1 MRDYA
6 QYSSRIPSPIAAKS
20 PRGTTKTKSTP
31 PSKTKAATNSNS
43 PDNDKRESPSNNGN
57 RNSKS
62 SSTFGL
68 KTGGVSL
75 RDHVHQAPSLNA
87 SDALSIRRDGPE
99 VTVHRLREQLDEA
112 NMRDET
118 AKAALAKSDAI
129 ILELRSQ
136 QKQIRKQLEVL
147 QQEKAEFL
155 SRGGAGFS
163 NGGSDNKQQQI
174 VELQQQIADLT
185 KRLQD
190 SEMASKKD
198 GKVGELEIQLD
209 KAHAQILTADMVRKE
224 LEDTLEAEQYTWE
237 LRVQDQDRQIANLQS
252 ECDTLAQDLDQCRT
266 QWKEAEK
273 GWNDE
278 VKDLKT
284 QLQQAHASR
293 AAVAS
298 STTAGNDSSTPRGE
312 SGSHVSV
319 GSNNRNADELL
330 AKIHQLERERS
341 ELQSCL
347 DEALKE
353 LEAVD
358 AEMQTEEGGKNDPQ
372 MIESLQHLLRWVYQE
387 GPKGESEHNTH
398 NMATDPN
405 VLVNQIQESLEGWLE
420 IISHRGGKEEKKMD
434 DGNDTSALQSQIV
447 MYKEELKN
455 REESSAELRE
465 SLKEAVALLKP
476 LQDAVAQT
484 EEEKELLE
492 RRLQEAD
499 QNNASSQQTISQ
511 QSRDIK
517 SLKEQVAGLG
527 EQLEEQKRLASAR
540 NSLLSTPSPK
550 SQQSKG
556 QSTEDSLS
564 RIQRARD
571 ELRRKRETEGNLK
584 QLLKDAQSRFHNLH
598 EQNESAVARN
608 RELQGQID
616 HLGAEDEG
624 LAVSEQIAKR
634 DAEIRNLQEQVVHLQ
649 NSPQTSNKTNAEVE
663 ELEKQISKLRGDLS
677 QKEHA
682 ERVLNKS
689 LKEALGLLKP
699 LQTHLEEAE
708 QEKMEISRELRSLR
722 KRFRQ
727 LQMGDTDDFSKST
740 MGGQDPTI
748 ELIKIKEELEETI
761 RQLENENS
769 QLIDALEDLSEAEGS
784 KVHNEA
790 RLRQNLVE
798 LNSRYEVTQNK
809 LEDAHVE
816 NHALTKALK
825 HKEMEEVKRNDEL
838 RQLKEKLAKTE
849 AEKTKA
855 LAIAKASFLKVEEL
869 TMASIEVASREE
881 DSTIDVDLAMMEEK
895 ASKLA
900 GF

>member
-20 PRGTTKTKSTP
+20 PRGTTRTKSTP

-420 IISHRGGKEEKKMD
+420 IISNQGGKEEKKTD
-434 DGNDTSALQSQIV
+434 DGNDASALQSQIV

-511 QSRDIK
+511 QSREIK
-517 SLKEQVAGLG
+517 SLKEQVSGLG

-616 HLGAEDEG
+616 QLGAEDEG

-825 HKEMEEVKRNDEL
+825 HKEMEELKRNDEL